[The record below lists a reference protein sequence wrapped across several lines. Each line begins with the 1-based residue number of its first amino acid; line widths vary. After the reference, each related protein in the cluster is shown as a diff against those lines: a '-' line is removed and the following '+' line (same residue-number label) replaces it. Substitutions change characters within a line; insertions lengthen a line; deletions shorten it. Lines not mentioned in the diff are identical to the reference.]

1 MRDININICYEALD
15 PKKTDA
21 LQGFHTFTECNRTV
35 QWKIKTILMEI
46 IRHWNRYFDA
56 FKQTNNKNQTNN
68 KKTEREKLHPK
79 CLLKIL

>member
-1 MRDININICYEALD
+1 
-15 PKKTDA
+15 
-21 LQGFHTFTECNRTV
+21 
-35 QWKIKTILMEI
+35 MEI